1 LVLKVKEVKQ
11 KKYKLKNVILKD
23 TDANRKGEI
32 TRSHFS
38 NRPKMTQ
45 NIS

>member
-1 LVLKVKEVKQ
+1 M
-11 KKYKLKNVILKD
+11 KKYK

-32 TRSHFS
+32 TQSHLS
-38 NRPKMTQ
+38 NHPKMTQ